1 MWWSN
6 GFHHEEEVVGSIPV
20 AGLEIDVKLR
30 NLKIRV
36 DILGVGAVR
45 DSSIHCRHFYKPA
58 CRYLR
63 TFHDAMFVTRA
74 ESLIWCKTFTGD

>member
-6 GFHHEEEVVGSIPV
+6 GFHHEQEVVGSIPV

-36 DILGVGAVR
+36 DFLGVGWGLFETLLYIVDTSLSQLVGICE
-45 DSSIHCRHFYKPA
+45 DSTMP
-58 CRYLR
+58 
-63 TFHDAMFVTRA
+63 
-74 ESLIWCKTFTGD
+74 SLLQGLNL

>member
-6 GFHHEEEVVGSIPV
+6 GFHHEQEVVGSIPV

-36 DILGVGAVR
+36 YFLGVGWGLFETLLYIVDTSLSQLVGICE
-45 DSSIHCRHFYKPA
+45 DSTMP
-58 CRYLR
+58 
-63 TFHDAMFVTRA
+63 
-74 ESLIWCKTFTGD
+74 SLLQGLNL

>member
-6 GFHHEEEVVGSIPV
+6 GFHHEQEVVGSIPV

-36 DILGVGAVR
+36 DFLGVGWGLFETLLYIVDTSLSQLVGICE
-45 DSSIHCRHFYKPA
+45 DSTMPC
-58 CRYLR
+58 L
-63 TFHDAMFVTRA
+63 
-74 ESLIWCKTFTGD
+74 LQGLNL